1 MRRPKRGTRRIF
13 PVLWVAVALLVGML
27 GLRYRRHNADSH
39 APGRAGTPSEQVE
52 SKSNSGTRQSKPTGV
67 RNG

>member
-1 MRRPKRGTRRIF
+1 VRRPSRGTRRIF
-13 PVLWVAVALLVGML
+13 TFLWVAVALLVGML

-39 APGRAGTPSEQVE
+39 APGRARTPSEQVD
-52 SKSNSGTRQSKPTGV
+52 SKSNSGAHQSKPTSV